1 MILLNRIILIWIA
14 LSVAF
19 IWIMPAVDAASPVRK
34 DKNADQGEYA
44 ERRLLFEQMSALT
57 GIPWTY
63 LAAVD
68 QYERSLNLALPKK
81 RPQRK
86 EEGLI
91 AIRFTDEQWAGAF
104 NPDPDETRPD
114 AIALFGGIGKDG
126 DGDGLADKNN
136 DIDVLYT
143 MATHILKYGTSE
155 DDFRIAIWEFYK
167 TPTSPIRVLQFAK
180 IYEHFDR
187 LDLHHKVFP
196 LPLSANYS
204 YRSTWGAARSYGGY
218 RIHEGTDI
226 FAGYGVPV
234 RSTCYGIIEVM
245 GWNRFGGWRIGIRD
259 LNGVYHYYAHLSG
272 FNKQFAVG
280 DIVSP
285 GDTIGWVGNS
295 GYGKP
300 GTQGKFPPHLHYGLY
315 RDAGYTEW
323 SFDPY
328 PYLKKWERQERQA
341 RRKQR

>member
-1 MILLNRIILIWIA
+1 MIQTTLRKLLIWGVGIFV
-14 LSVAF
+14 LSLVL
-19 IWIMPAVDAASPVRK
+19 PTLSHGSHS
-34 DKNADQGEYA
+34 ADEHA
-44 ERRLLFEQMSALT
+44 ERKVLFEQMSALT

-68 QYERSLNLALPKK
+68 QYERSLNLAIPKK
-81 RPQRK
+81 RPQR
-86 EEGLI
+86 EREGLI
-91 AIRFTDEQWAGAF
+91 AIRFTDAQWAGAL
-104 NPDPDETRPD
+104 NPDPHEQHPD
-114 AIALFGGIGKDG
+114 AIAWFGGIGKDG
-126 DGDGLADKNN
+126 DGDGIADKEN
-136 DIDVLYT
+136 DIDLLYT
-143 MATHILKYGTSE
+143 MATHILQYGTSE
-155 DDFRIAIWEFYK
+155 DDFRVAMWELYK
-167 TPTSPIRVLQFAK
+167 TANSAKRIAQFAK
-180 IYEHFDR
+180 IYAHFDR
-187 LDLHHKVFP
+187 LDLFHKVFP
-196 LPLSANYS
+196 LPLGTNYS

-245 GWNRFGGWRIGIRD
+245 GWNRYGGWRVGIRD

-272 FNKQFAVG
+272 FNKQWSEG
-280 DIVSP
+280 SIVSP
-285 GDTIGWVGNS
+285 GDTIGWVGSS

-328 PYLKKWERQERQA
+328 PYLKKWEREERQA
-341 RRKQR
+341 RRRR